1 MRACHEF
8 SPRADTDTQ
17 GIPDAHMFLHA
28 AEAGAVE
35 PAIEGGANDGGG
47 GSGGDVEMGDEGGG
61 GAASSRSVAGGSG
74 AGAGPD
80 GMEQE

>member
-35 PAIEGGANDGGG
+35 PPIEGGANDGGG

-61 GAASSRSVAGGSG
+61 AAASSRSVGGAAG
-74 AGAGPD
+74 GPD